1 MPVEILL
8 PILLTAIGTLFGLW
22 SAFLLNRNKSLQKS
36 VDELEA
42 ENKSYLPL
50 LVLIAAG
57 NEESTGRLRRQAAAL
72 LEKQSGVDLGE

>member
-1 MPVEILL
+1 MPVEVLL
-8 PILLTAIGTLFGLW
+8 PSLLAAIAALFGLW
-22 SAFLLNRNKSLQKS
+22 STYLVNDRKSLKKQ
-36 VDELEA
+36 VGELEA

-57 NEESTGRLRRQAAAL
+57 NEESAAKLRRQAAAL